1 MAARSL
7 QVHVHDWQDRDF
19 VHAFE
24 TALSN
29 ARAAREAVDVDAA
42 RQVQAALRT
51 CGYVEARVECLT
63 GVDDVLS
70 GIAHWAVRRGSPADP
85 TH

>member
-24 TALSN
+24 TALSD
-29 ARAAREAVDVDAA
+29 ARAAREPVDVDAA
-42 RQVQAALRT
+42 RQVQAALRA
-51 CGYVEARVECLT
+51 CGYVHARVDCLT
-63 GVDDVLS
+63 CVDDVLS
-70 GIAHWAVRRGSPADP
+70 GIVHWAVRRGTVPDP

>member
-7 QVHVHDWQDRDF
+7 IVHVHDWQDRDF

-24 TALSN
+24 SALGN
-29 ARAAREAVDVDAA
+29 AQAARQPVNVESA

-51 CGYVEARVECLT
+51 RGYLEARVECLT

-70 GIAHWAVRRGSPADP
+70 GIVHWAVRRGIVTDP